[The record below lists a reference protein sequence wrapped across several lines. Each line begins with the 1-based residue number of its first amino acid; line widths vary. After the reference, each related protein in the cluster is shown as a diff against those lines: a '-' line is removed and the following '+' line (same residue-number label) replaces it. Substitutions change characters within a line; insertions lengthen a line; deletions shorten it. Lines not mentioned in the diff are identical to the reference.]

1 MQVISEL
8 FIHPSALHV
17 RLAGGSTPRST
28 LLRINYC
35 CSLLGLLIKKTNG
48 FHSDLCSSYGV
59 RKAFNQN
66 HLHQILIRISALSSA
81 KRGAEFSSPSLFGQ

>member
-28 LLRINYC
+28 LLGINYC
-35 CSLLGLLIKKTNG
+35 FSLLGLLIKKQMG
-48 FHSDLCSSYGV
+48 FI
-59 RKAFNQN
+59 
-66 HLHQILIRISALSSA
+66 QIYAVVTEYEKLSI
-81 KRGAEFSSPSLFGQ
+81 KTIYIKC

>member
-35 CSLLGLLIKKTNG
+35 CSLLGLLIKKKMG
-48 FHSDLCSSYGV
+48 FI
-59 RKAFNQN
+59 
-66 HLHQILIRISALSSA
+66 QIYAVVTEYEKLSI
-81 KRGAEFSSPSLFGQ
+81 KIIYIKF

>member
-35 CSLLGLLIKKTNG
+35 CSLLGLLTKKQMGFIQIYAVVTEYEKLSIKIIYIK
-48 FHSDLCSSYGV
+48 C
-59 RKAFNQN
+59 
-66 HLHQILIRISALSSA
+66 
-81 KRGAEFSSPSLFGQ
+81 